1 MPVEMEVPLMG
12 IEWFRDLVICIAG
25 LVLAG
30 VLIFI
35 AVMAY
40 SLYRK
45 AKATLNSAETIVAR
59 VQRFSAYVED
69 EAIKPLVQIVALIQ
83 GVRQGVNTFS
93 NLFKKNKEGG
103 RDV

>member
-1 MPVEMEVPLMG
+1 MEVPLMG

-45 AKATLNSAETIVAR
+45 AKTTLNSAEAIVAR
-59 VQRFSAYVED
+59 VQRFSACIEE
-69 EAIKPLVQIVALIQ
+69 EAVKPLVQVVALIQ
-83 GVRQGVNTFS
+83 GIRQGVNTFS
-93 NLFKKNKEGG
+93 TLFKKNKEGG